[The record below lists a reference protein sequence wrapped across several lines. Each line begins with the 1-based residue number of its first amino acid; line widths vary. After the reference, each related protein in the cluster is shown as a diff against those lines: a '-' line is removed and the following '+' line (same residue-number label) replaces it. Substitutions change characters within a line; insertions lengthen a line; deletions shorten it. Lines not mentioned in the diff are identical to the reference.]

1 MKVTFIG
8 AVHEVTG
15 SRTLIECGNLNVL
28 VDYGM
33 EQGRNEFENIDLPVP
48 SSEID
53 CVFLTHA
60 HIDHSGHLP
69 LLYKQGFRGKV
80 YSTEATCSLCHIML
94 LDSAHIQES
103 DAEWKN
109 RKAKRAGRP
118 EVEPLYTVKDA
129 EGVLQLF
136 HTCPYGRR
144 IQVEEGIDIRFQDMG
159 HLLGSSAVEIWLK
172 EGDVEKK
179 IVFSG
184 DVGNIDQPIIND
196 PQPVDHAD
204 YVVIES
210 TYGNRNH
217 GPRPEYVESLSKIL
231 QETFDRGG
239 NVIIPSFAVGRTQ
252 EMLYFLRQIKLHGL
266 VKGHDGF
273 PIYVDS
279 PLANEATRVF
289 LQCHSENFD
298 PEMKALV
305 QQGINPIWSD
315 GLRISVT
322 AEDSKAINLDAEP
335 KVILAASGMCDAG
348 RIRHHLK
355 HNLWRKE
362 STVLFVGYQ
371 SVGTLGRAL
380 VDGADEVKLF
390 DEKIHVA
397 AQILQL
403 PGISGHADQDGL
415 IHWLQGFEE
424 KPCHVFVNHGDD
436 ESCKVFRDLISLKY
450 GYEATAP
457 YSGAVYDL
465 AQGRYEYEAQGV
477 RIARRE
483 QDDKEGVGHK
493 QTSREIQSAKNIQRD
508 PQLEVAQ
515 AKGSDKK
522 SSAIY
527 DRLQK
532 SIDQLAEVAKKNR
545 NRSDK
550 DLKKFLTQV
559 ENLCK
564 QWRR

>member
-8 AVHEVTG
+8 AAHEVTG
-15 SRTLIECGNLNVL
+15 SRTLIECGNSKIL

-48 SSEID
+48 PSEID

-103 DAEWKN
+103 DVEWKN

-144 IQVEEGIDIRFQDMG
+144 IQVEEGIEIRFQDMG

-184 DVGNIDQPIIND
+184 DVGNSDQPIIND
-196 PQPVDHAD
+196 PQPVSEAD

-217 GPRPEYVESLSKIL
+217 GPRPDYVESLSKIL

-239 NVIIPSFAVGRTQ
+239 NVVIPSFAVGRTQ
-252 EMLYFLRQIKLHGL
+252 EMLYFLRQIKQQGL

-273 PIYVDS
+273 PVYVDS

-305 QQGINPIWSD
+305 RQGINPIWSD
-315 GLRISVT
+315 GLQISVT
-322 AEDSKAINLDAEP
+322 AEESKAINFDPKP

-371 SVGTLGRAL
+371 SVGTLGRVL
-380 VDGADEVKLF
+380 V
-390 DEKIHVA
+390 
-397 AQILQL
+397 
-403 PGISGHADQDGL
+403 
-415 IHWLQGFEE
+415 
-424 KPCHVFVNHGDD
+424 
-436 ESCKVFRDLISLKY
+436 
-450 GYEATAP
+450 
-457 YSGAVYDL
+457 
-465 AQGRYEYEAQGV
+465 
-477 RIARRE
+477 
-483 QDDKEGVGHK
+483 
-493 QTSREIQSAKNIQRD
+493 
-508 PQLEVAQ
+508 
-515 AKGSDKK
+515 
-522 SSAIY
+522 
-527 DRLQK
+527 
-532 SIDQLAEVAKKNR
+532 
-545 NRSDK
+545 
-550 DLKKFLTQV
+550 
-559 ENLCK
+559 
-564 QWRR
+564 

>member
-8 AVHEVTG
+8 AAHEVTG
-15 SRTLIECGNLNVL
+15 SRTLIQCGNSKIL

-48 SSEID
+48 PSEID

-103 DAEWKN
+103 DVEWKN

-144 IQVEEGIDIRFQDMG
+144 IQVEEGIEIRFQDMG

-184 DVGNIDQPIIND
+184 DVGNTDQPIIND
-196 PQPVDHAD
+196 PQPVSEAD

-217 GPRPEYVESLSKIL
+217 GPRPDYVESLSKIL

-239 NVIIPSFAVGRTQ
+239 NVVIPSFAVGRTQ
-252 EMLYFLRQIKLHGL
+252 EMLYFLRQIKQKGL

-305 QQGINPIWSD
+305 RQGINPIWSD

-322 AEDSKAINLDAEP
+322 AEESKAINFDPKP

-371 SVGTLGRAL
+371 SVGTLGRVL

-397 AQILQL
+397 AKILQL
-403 PGISGHADQDGL
+403 PGVSGHADQNGL
-415 IHWLQGFEE
+415 VAWLRGFKE
-424 KPCHVFVNHGDD
+424 KPHHVFVNHGDD
-436 ESCKVFRDLISLKY
+436 ESCKAFRDLIALKY

-457 YSGAVYDL
+457 YSGAIYDL
-465 AQGRYEYEAQGV
+465 AWGVYEYEAQG
-477 RIARRE
+477 ARLAGKVE
-483 QDDKEGVGHK
+483 
-493 QTSREIQSAKNIQRD
+493 T
-508 PQLEVAQ
+508 QLEMAEI
-515 AKGSDKK
+515 KISDKK
-522 SSAIY
+522 SAAIY
-527 DRLQK
+527 HRLEK
-532 SIDQLAEVAKKNR
+532 AIEQLAEVARKNR

-550 DLKKFLTQV
+550 ELKKLLTQV

>member
-15 SRTLIECGNLNVL
+15 SRTLIQCGNSKIL

-33 EQGRNEFENIDLPVP
+33 EQGRNEFENIDLPVSP
-48 SSEID
+48 SEID

-103 DAEWKN
+103 DVEWKN

-144 IQVEEGIDIRFQDMG
+144 IQVEEGIEIRFQDMG

-184 DVGNIDQPIIND
+184 DVGNFDQPIIND
-196 PQPVDHAD
+196 PQPVSEAD

-217 GPRPEYVESLSKIL
+217 GPRPDYVESLSKIL

-239 NVIIPSFAVGRTQ
+239 NVVIPSFAVGRTQ
-252 EMLYFLRQIKLHGL
+252 EMLYFLRQIKQQGL

-273 PIYVDS
+273 PVYVDS

-305 QQGINPIWSD
+305 RQGINPIWSD
-315 GLRISVT
+315 GLQISVT
-322 AEDSKAINLDAEP
+322 AEESKAINFDPKP

-371 SVGTLGRAL
+371 SVGTLGRVL

-397 AQILQL
+397 AKILQL
-403 PGISGHADQDGL
+403 PGVSGHADQNGL
-415 IHWLQGFEE
+415 VAWLRGFKE
-424 KPCHVFVNHGDD
+424 KPHHVFVNHGDD
-436 ESCKVFRDLISLKY
+436 ESCKAFRDLIALKY

-457 YSGAVYDL
+457 YSGAIYDL
-465 AQGRYEYEAQGV
+465 AWGVYEYEAQG
-477 RIARRE
+477 ARLAGKVE
-483 QDDKEGVGHK
+483 
-493 QTSREIQSAKNIQRD
+493 T
-508 PQLEVAQ
+508 QLEMAET
-515 AKGSDKK
+515 KISDKK
-522 SSAIY
+522 SAAIY
-527 DRLQK
+527 HRLEK
-532 SIDQLAEVAKKNR
+532 AIEQLAEVARKNR

-550 DLKKFLTQV
+550 ELKKLLTQV

>member
-15 SRTLIECGNLNVL
+15 SRTLIECGNSNVL

-33 EQGRNEFENIDLPVP
+33 EQGRNEFKNIELPIP
-48 SSEID
+48 PSEID

>member
-15 SRTLIECGNLNVL
+15 SRTLIECGNSKIL

-48 SSEID
+48 PSEID

-118 EVEPLYTVKDA
+118 ETEPLYTVKDA

-144 IQVEEGIDIRFQDMG
+144 MQVEEGIDIRFQDIG
-159 HLLGSSAVEIWLK
+159 HLLGSSAIEIWLK

-184 DVGNIDQPIIND
+184 DVGNTDQPIIND
-196 PQPVDHAD
+196 PQPVAQAD

-217 GPRPEYVESLSKIL
+217 GPRPEYIESLSRIL

-239 NVIIPSFAVGRTQ
+239 NVVIPSFAVGRTQ
-252 EMLYFLRQIKLHGL
+252 EMLYFLRQIKQQGL

-322 AEDSKAINLDAEP
+322 AEDSKAINFDPEP
-335 KVILAASGMCDAG
+335 KVILSASGMCDAG
-348 RIRHHLK
+348 RVRHHLK
-355 HNLWRKE
+355 HNLWREE

-390 DEKIHVA
+390 DEKIHVS

-415 IHWLQGFEE
+415 VHWLRSFEE
-424 KPCHVFVNHGDD
+424 KPYHVFVNHGDD
-436 ESCKVFRDLISLKY
+436 ESCKAFRDLISLKY

-477 RIARRE
+477 RIVR
-483 QDDKEGVGHK
+483 KEDSNTSGATK
-493 QTSREIQSAKNIQRD
+493 AQTAETMQPST
-508 PQLEVAQ
+508 QLEAAQ
-515 AKGSDKK
+515 AGKSQKKTSDAK
-522 SSAIY
+522 SSATY
-527 DRLQK
+527 NRLLK
-532 SIDQLAEVAKKNR
+532 AITQLTEIAQKNR

-550 DLKKFLTQV
+550 DLKKFLNQV

>member
-15 SRTLIECGNLNVL
+15 SRTLIQCGNSKIL

-48 SSEID
+48 PSEID

-69 LLYKQGFRGKV
+69 LLFKQGFRGKV
-80 YSTEATCSLCHIML
+80 YSTEATYSLCHIML

-109 RKAKRAGRP
+109 RKAKRAGRL

-144 IQVEEGIDIRFQDMG
+144 IQVEEGIEIRFQDMG

-184 DVGNIDQPIIND
+184 DVGNTDQPIIND
-196 PQPVDHAD
+196 PQPVSEAD

-217 GPRPEYVESLSKIL
+217 GPRPDYVESLSKIL

-239 NVIIPSFAVGRTQ
+239 NVVIPSFAVGRTQ
-252 EMLYFLRQIKLHGL
+252 EMLYFLRQIKQQGL

-273 PIYVDS
+273 PVYVDS

-305 QQGINPIWSD
+305 RQGINPIWSD
-315 GLRISVT
+315 GLQISVT
-322 AEDSKAINLDAEP
+322 AEESKAINFDPKP

-397 AQILQL
+397 AKILQL
-403 PGISGHADQDGL
+403 PGVSGHADQNGL
-415 IHWLQGFEE
+415 VAWLRGFKE
-424 KPCHVFVNHGDD
+424 KPHHVFVNHGDD
-436 ESCKVFRDLISLKY
+436 ESCKAFRDLIALKY

-457 YSGAVYDL
+457 YSGAIYDL
-465 AQGRYEYEAQGV
+465 ARGMYEYEAQGI
-477 RIARRE
+477 RLAGKAE
-483 QDDKEGVGHK
+483 
-493 QTSREIQSAKNIQRD
+493 T
-508 PQLEVAQ
+508 QLEVAET
-515 AKGSDKK
+515 KISDKK
-522 SSAIY
+522 SAAIY
-527 DRLQK
+527 HRLEK
-532 SIDQLAEVAKKNR
+532 AIDQLAEVARKNR

-550 DLKKFLTQV
+550 ELKKLLTQV

>member
-15 SRTLIECGNLNVL
+15 SRTLIQCGNSKIL

-48 SSEID
+48 PSEID

-103 DAEWKN
+103 DVEWKN

-144 IQVEEGIDIRFQDMG
+144 IQVEEGIEIRFQDMG

-184 DVGNIDQPIIND
+184 DVGNSDQPIIND
-196 PQPVDHAD
+196 PQSVSEAD

-217 GPRPEYVESLSKIL
+217 GPRPDYVESLSKIL

-239 NVIIPSFAVGRTQ
+239 NVVIPSFAVGRTQ
-252 EMLYFLRQIKLHGL
+252 EMLYFLRQIKQQGL

-273 PIYVDS
+273 PVYVDS

-305 QQGINPIWSD
+305 RQGINPIWSD
-315 GLRISVT
+315 GLQISVT
-322 AEDSKAINLDAEP
+322 AEESKAINFDPKP

-371 SVGTLGRAL
+371 SVGTLGRVL

-397 AQILQL
+397 AKILQL
-403 PGISGHADQDGL
+403 PGVSGHADQNGL
-415 IHWLQGFEE
+415 VAWLRGFKE
-424 KPCHVFVNHGDD
+424 KPHHVFVNHGDD
-436 ESCKVFRDLISLKY
+436 ESCKVFRNLIALKY

-457 YSGAVYDL
+457 YSGAIYDL
-465 AQGRYEYEAQGV
+465 AWGVYEYEAQG
-477 RIARRE
+477 ARLAGKVE
-483 QDDKEGVGHK
+483 
-493 QTSREIQSAKNIQRD
+493 T
-508 PQLEVAQ
+508 QLEMAET
-515 AKGSDKK
+515 KISDKK
-522 SSAIY
+522 SAAIY
-527 DRLQK
+527 HRLEK
-532 SIDQLAEVAKKNR
+532 AIEQLAEVARKNR

-550 DLKKFLTQV
+550 ELKKLLTQV

>member
-15 SRTLIECGNLNVL
+15 SRTLIQCGNSKIL

-48 SSEID
+48 PSEID

-103 DAEWKN
+103 DVEWKN

-144 IQVEEGIDIRFQDMG
+144 IQVEEGIEIRFQDMG

-184 DVGNIDQPIIND
+184 DVGNSDQPIIND
-196 PQPVDHAD
+196 PQPVSEAD

-217 GPRPEYVESLSKIL
+217 GPRPDYVESLSKIL

-239 NVIIPSFAVGRTQ
+239 NVVIPSFAVGRTQ
-252 EMLYFLRQIKLHGL
+252 EMLYFLRQIKQQGL

-273 PIYVDS
+273 PVYVDS

-305 QQGINPIWSD
+305 RQGINPIWSD
-315 GLRISVT
+315 GLQISVT
-322 AEDSKAINLDAEP
+322 AEESKAINFDPKP

-397 AQILQL
+397 AKILQL
-403 PGISGHADQDGL
+403 PGVSGHADQNGL
-415 IHWLQGFEE
+415 VAWLRGFKE
-424 KPCHVFVNHGDD
+424 KPHHVFVNHGDD
-436 ESCKVFRDLISLKY
+436 ESCKAFRDLIALKY

-457 YSGAVYDL
+457 YSGSVYDL
-465 AQGRYEYEAQGV
+465 AQGMYEYEAQG
-477 RIARRE
+477 ARL
-483 QDDKEGVGHK
+483 VGK
-493 QTSREIQSAKNIQRD
+493 VET
-508 PQLEVAQ
+508 QLEMAET
-515 AKGSDKK
+515 KISDKK
-522 SSAIY
+522 SAAIY
-527 DRLQK
+527 HRLEK
-532 SIDQLAEVAKKNR
+532 AIEQLAEVARKNR

-550 DLKKFLTQV
+550 ELKKLLTQV

>member
-8 AVHEVTG
+8 AAHEVTG
-15 SRTLIECGNLNVL
+15 SRTLIQCGNSKIL

-48 SSEID
+48 PSEID

-103 DAEWKN
+103 DVEWKN

-144 IQVEEGIDIRFQDMG
+144 IQVEEGIEIRFQDMG

-184 DVGNIDQPIIND
+184 DVGNTDQPIIND
-196 PQPVDHAD
+196 PQPVSEAD

-217 GPRPEYVESLSKIL
+217 GPRPDYVESLSKIL

-239 NVIIPSFAVGRTQ
+239 NVVIPSFAVGRTQ
-252 EMLYFLRQIKLHGL
+252 EMLYFLRQIKQKGL

-305 QQGINPIWSD
+305 RQGINPIWSD

-322 AEDSKAINLDAEP
+322 AEESKAINFDPKP

-371 SVGTLGRAL
+371 SVGTLGRVL

-397 AQILQL
+397 AKILQL
-403 PGISGHADQDGL
+403 PGVSGHADQNGL
-415 IHWLQGFEE
+415 VAWLRGFKE
-424 KPCHVFVNHGDD
+424 KPHHVFVNHGDD
-436 ESCKVFRDLISLKY
+436 ESCKAFRDLIALKY

-457 YSGAVYDL
+457 YSGAIYDL
-465 AQGRYEYEAQGV
+465 AWGVYEYEAQG
-477 RIARRE
+477 ARLA
-483 QDDKEGVGHK
+483 G
-493 QTSREIQSAKNIQRD
+493 KNI
-508 PQLEVAQ
+508 
-515 AKGSDKK
+515 G
-522 SSAIY
+522 
-527 DRLQK
+527 
-532 SIDQLAEVAKKNR
+532 
-545 NRSDK
+545 
-550 DLKKFLTQV
+550 
-559 ENLCK
+559 
-564 QWRR
+564 

>member
-15 SRTLIECGNLNVL
+15 SRTLIQCGNSKIL

-48 SSEID
+48 PSEID

-69 LLYKQGFRGKV
+69 LLFKQGFRGKV
-80 YSTEATCSLCHIML
+80 YSTEATYSLCHIML

-184 DVGNIDQPIIND
+184 DVGNTDQPIIND
-196 PQPVDHAD
+196 PQPVSEAD

-217 GPRPEYVESLSKIL
+217 GPRPDYVESLSKIL

-252 EMLYFLRQIKLHGL
+252 EMLYFLRQIKQQRL

-273 PIYVDS
+273 SVYVDS

-305 QQGINPIWSD
+305 RQGINPIWSD

-322 AEDSKAINLDAEP
+322 AEESKAINFDPKP

-371 SVGTLGRAL
+371 SVGTLGRVL

-415 IHWLQGFEE
+415 LAWLRGFNE
-424 KPCHVFVNHGDD
+424 KPHHVFINHGDD
-436 ESCKVFRDLISLKY
+436 ESCKAFRDRIALKY

-457 YSGAVYDL
+457 YSGSVYDL
-465 AQGRYEYEAQGV
+465 ARGMYEYEAQGI
-477 RIARRE
+477 RLAGKAE
-483 QDDKEGVGHK
+483 
-493 QTSREIQSAKNIQRD
+493 T
-508 PQLEVAQ
+508 QLEMAET
-515 AKGSDKK
+515 KISDKK
-522 SSAIY
+522 SAAIY
-527 DRLQK
+527 HRLEK
-532 SIDQLAEVAKKNR
+532 AIDQLAEVAKKNR

-550 DLKKFLTQV
+550 ELKKFLTQI

-564 QWRR
+564 QWRH